1 MLKPLPSRQ
10 VKLIVNNIVAACY
23 DINKLNGTG
32 YNYIYLAGGF
42 IAHTSIYG
50 FQDYYQEPHSL
61 AKAIIRNQRNNQW
74 SNFRPREV
82 DYDYYHQKGE
92 IYNEIVRKLEVLKHP
107 ATFLQGG
114 LF

>member
-1 MLKPLPSRQ
+1 MLQLKTERQ

-23 DINKLNGTG
+23 DIDKLNSTG
-32 YNYIYLAGGF
+32 YNYIYLASGF

-50 FQDYYQEPHSL
+50 FQDYYRGPHSL
-61 AKAIIRNQRNNQW
+61 AKAIIRNQRDNQW

-82 DYDYYHQKGE
+82 DYGYYRQKGE
-92 IYNEIVRKLEVLKHP
+92 IYNEIVRKLEEMKHP
-107 ATFLQGG
+107 ATFVQGR